1 MNPNKRQSAAI
12 GVFLIGLG
20 LMMWLNLWWLLWP
33 GALAAGGVVAYRE
46 RRRIGRTAE
55 AVQVA
60 LWCIGLA
67 LLLLL
72 HFIWPGVLFLAGASV
87 LLRGR
92 EVQVDESIQ
101 RMVAQS
107 RSRRAT
113 QRPITTQQ
121 VPITTQQVP
130 IATQQPPAAPPAGYE
145 APATGQT
152 SHLHE

>member
-1 MNPNKRQSAAI
+1 MSPQHSAGPRRSISEQTFPGKGQNDRGACAMNFNKRQSAAI
-12 GVFLIGLG
+12 GIFLVGLG
-20 LMMWLNLWWLLWP
+20 LVMWLNLWGLLWP

-72 HFIWPGVLFLAGASV
+72 HFIWPGVLFLAGAS
-87 LLRGR
+87 LLIRGR

-101 RMVAQS
+101 RMVA
-107 RSRRAT
+107 
-113 QRPITTQQ
+113 
-121 VPITTQQVP
+121 
-130 IATQQPPAAPPAGYE
+130 
-145 APATGQT
+145 
-152 SHLHE
+152 